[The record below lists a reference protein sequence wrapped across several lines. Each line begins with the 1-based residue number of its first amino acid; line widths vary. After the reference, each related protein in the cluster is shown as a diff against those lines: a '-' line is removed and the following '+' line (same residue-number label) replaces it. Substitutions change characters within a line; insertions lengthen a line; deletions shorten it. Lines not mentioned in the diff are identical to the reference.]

1 MRFLFIL
8 SMAITLAGCASPA
21 KKASESAP
29 VVTDTG
35 SVQAYVAE
43 GDVLQWYDIPFA
55 KPPVGELRWRAPE
68 PLEPTPQLISRKSDP
83 AICPQQAGS
92 VSGVEGEAAIGSEDC
107 LYLDVT
113 APASGSESLPV
124 MVWIHGGG
132 NTTGHKNTY
141 DFSRLVA
148 EQKVIVVTIN
158 YRLGP
163 LGWFVHPV
171 LGDGPG
177 TIANF
182 GTLDIIA
189 ALGWV
194 KRNIGAFGGD
204 AENVTIFGESA
215 GGHNVFTLLASPLS
229 EGLFHK
235 AISQSGYIRSLSP
248 RQAHNREREFAEI
261 DRGSWEFTEA
271 LGLSNETVTADTLR
285 SVSADEIV
293 TTFYDLPS
301 DHSSP
306 GIINDGVVIPT
317 EGFAA
322 ALGNP
327 KYAKPS
333 VPVMAGAN
341 NEEVTLWIGLN
352 RYFVDASYP
361 LTKWLPP
368 KVTLKNPDMYK
379 FWVRQRSEGWKAQG
393 VDRPLMSL
401 EAAGYES
408 LYAYRYDWND
418 QKDSFLINF
427 SEVLGAAHASEISF
441 IQGKAMYG
449 PIGSYMYP
457 DTDSARDM
465 TAIMMTAWANFA
477 RDGAPGEVKGDAW
490 APFSSMAP
498 HYMVLDSLD
507 QHRLEADIANIDEIL
522 NEVADSTLLN
532 SQERCILAW
541 ELSTAMGDPSYGT
554 YRRWNGGECALI
566 DVRALR
572 KTIREALEDEFGSA
586 SVL

>member
-1 MRFLFIL
+1 MRLLLVLIL
-8 SMAITLAGCASPA
+8 LSGLTACA
-21 KKASESAP
+21 ASSQKPSGADP

-35 SVQAYVAE
+35 SVRSYLAE

-55 KPPVGELRWRAPE
+55 QPPVDELRWRAPAALSVTDQLLTRMDE
-68 PLEPTPQLISRKSDP
+68 PV
-83 AICPQQAGS
+83 ICPQQASS
-92 VSGVEGEAAIGSEDC
+92 VSGVEGDAAIGTEDC

-113 APASGSESLPV
+113 APKGTDGPLPV
-124 MVWIHGGG
+124 MFWIHGGG
-132 NTTGHKNTY
+132 NTSGHKNTY

-148 EQKVIVVTIN
+148 EQNVVVVTIN

-163 LGWFVHPV
+163 LGWFTHPA
-171 LGDGPG
+171 LDSGPG
-177 TIANF
+177 AIANF

-194 KRNIGAFGGD
+194 QRNIGLFGGD
-204 AENVTIFGESA
+204 SDNVTIFGESA
-215 GGHNVFTLLASPLS
+215 GGHNVLTLLASPLS

-235 AISQSGYIRSLSP
+235 AISQSGYVRSLSP
-248 RQAHNREREFAEI
+248 RQAYNREREFSQV
-261 DRGSWEFTEA
+261 DRGSWEFTQA
-271 LGLSNETVTADTLR
+271 LGLDARAVTAADLR
-285 SVSADEIV
+285 AADASDIIM
-293 TTFYDLPS
+293 TYFDMPS

-322 ALGNP
+322 ALANP

-352 RYFVDASYP
+352 RYFVDAAYP

-368 KVTLKNPDMYK
+368 KVSLKDPEMYK

-393 VDRPLMSL
+393 VDRPLTSL
-401 EAAGYES
+401 ESAGYTS

-418 QKDSFLINF
+418 QKDSFLIKF

-457 DTDSARDM
+457 DTESAADM
-465 TAIMMTAWANFA
+465 TDIMMTAWGNFA
-477 RDGAPGEVKGDAW
+477 RTGAPGAVKGSAW
-490 APFSSMAP
+490 APYSALAP
-498 HYMVLDSLD
+498 HYMVLDSMG
-507 QHRLEADIANIDEIL
+507 QHSLRADAANINQIL
-522 NEVADSTLLN
+522 ATVAESTLLN
-532 SQERCILAW
+532 DRERCILAW
-541 ELSTAMGDPSYGT
+541 ELSTALGDPAYGT
-554 YRRWNGGECALI
+554 YQRWNGGECANT

-572 KTIREALEDEFGSA
+572 KTIRESLEEEFGTA

>member
-1 MRFLFIL
+1 MG
-8 SMAITLAGCASPA
+8 M
-21 KKASESAP
+21 
-29 VVTDTG
+29 
-35 SVQAYVAE
+35 
-43 GDVLQWYDIPFA
+43 VL
-55 KPPVGELRWRAPE
+55 
-68 PLEPTPQLISRKSDP
+68 
-83 AICPQQAGS
+83 
-92 VSGVEGEAAIGSEDC
+92 
-107 LYLDVT
+107 
-113 APASGSESLPV
+113 
-124 MVWIHGGG
+124 
-132 NTTGHKNTY
+132 NT
-141 DFSRLVA
+141 
-148 EQKVIVVTIN
+148 
-158 YRLGP
+158 
-163 LGWFVHPV
+163 
-171 LGDGPG
+171 
-177 TIANF
+177 
-182 GTLDIIA
+182 
-189 ALGWV
+189 
-194 KRNIGAFGGD
+194 NIGAIQAQRAISEAREEMESAMERLSTGKRINSAADDAAGLAMVERMNSQIRGLTMATKNANDGIALIRTVENALVEVSGMLQRMRELAVQSANATNSATERAFANNELNQLQLEISRVSANTRYNGTQVLNGTFSAKALQVGTMSGEEINFTIDSVESSLLGAYVVVGENNLSAYTATTDGGYTSSANATDD
-204 AENVTIFGESA
+204 ADNVTIFGESA

-235 AISQSGYIRSLSP
+235 AIAQSGYVRSLSP

-271 LGLSNETVTADTLR
+271 LGLSNDTVTADSFR
-285 SVSADEIV
+285 GVSADDII
-293 TTFYDLPS
+293 TTFYDLSS

-465 TAIMMTAWANFA
+465 TDIMMTAWANFA
-477 RDGAPGEVKGDAW
+477 RDGTPGEVKGDAW
-490 APFSSMAP
+490 APFSAMAP
-498 HYMVLDSLD
+498 HFMGLDSLG
-507 QHRLEADIANIDEIL
+507 QHGLEAEVASIDEIL
-522 NEVADSTLLN
+522 NEVADSALLP

-541 ELSTAMGDPSYGT
+541 ELSTALGDPSYGT
-554 YRRWNGGECALI
+554 YRRWSGGECAAT

-572 KTIREALEDEFGSA
+572 KTIRESLEDEFGSA

>member
-1 MRFLFIL
+1 MRLVFIL
-8 SMAITLAGCASPA
+8 SMVVGLVGCASPA
-21 KKASESAP
+21 QKVSERAP

-35 SVQAYVAE
+35 SVLAYVAE

-68 PLEPTPQLISRKSDP
+68 PLDATPQLVARKSDP

-113 APASGSESLPV
+113 APGSGSESLPV

-141 DFSRLVA
+141 DFSRFVA
-148 EQKVIVVTIN
+148 EEGVVVVTIN

-163 LGWFVHPV
+163 LGWFTHPV
-171 LGDGPG
+171 LADGPG

-204 AENVTIFGESA
+204 SENVTIFGESA

-235 AISQSGYIRSLSP
+235 AISQSGYVRSLSP

-327 KYAKPS
+327 KFAKPS
-333 VPVMAGAN
+333 VPVMAGVN

-368 KVTLKNPDMYK
+368 KVRLKDPDMYK

-477 RDGAPGEVKGDAW
+477 RDGVPGDVKSDAW
-490 APFSSMAP
+490 APFSSIAP

-507 QHRLEADIANIDEIL
+507 QHRLEVDLASIDEIL
-522 NEVADSTLLN
+522 NEVAQSTLLN
-532 SQERCILAW
+532 PKERCILAW
-541 ELSTAMGDPSYGT
+541 ELSTALGDPSYGT
-554 YRRWNGGECALI
+554 YRRWNGGECAST

>member
-1 MRFLFIL
+1 FSRF
-8 SMAITLAGCASPA
+8 
-21 KKASESAP
+21 
-29 VVTDTG
+29 
-35 SVQAYVAE
+35 VAE
-43 GDVLQWYDIPFA
+43 
-55 KPPVGELRWRAPE
+55 E
-68 PLEPTPQLISRKSDP
+68 
-83 AICPQQAGS
+83 
-92 VSGVEGEAAIGSEDC
+92 GV
-107 LYLDVT
+107 V
-113 APASGSESLPV
+113 
-124 MVWIHGGG
+124 
-132 NTTGHKNTY
+132 
-141 DFSRLVA
+141 
-148 EQKVIVVTIN
+148 VVTIN

-163 LGWFVHPV
+163 LGWFTHPV
-171 LGDGPG
+171 LADGPG

-235 AISQSGYIRSLSP
+235 AISQSGYVRSLSP

-368 KVTLKNPDMYK
+368 KVTLKDPDMYK

-477 RDGAPGEVKGDAW
+477 RDGVPGDVKGDAW
-490 APFSSMAP
+490 APFSSIAP

-507 QHRLEADIANIDEIL
+507 QHRLEVDLASIDEIL
-522 NEVADSTLLN
+522 NEVAQSTLLN
-532 SQERCILAW
+532 PQERCILAW
-541 ELSTAMGDPSYGT
+541 ELSTALGDPSYGT
-554 YRRWNGGECALI
+554 YRRWNGGECAST

>member
-1 MRFLFIL
+1 MRLFTL
-8 SMAITLAGCASPA
+8 SIVMVLAGCASPA
-21 KKASESAP
+21 QKASDSTP

-35 SVQAYVAE
+35 SVQAYIAE

-55 KPPVGELRWRAPE
+55 KPPVGDLRWRAPE
-68 PLEPTPQLISRKSDP
+68 PLDAKPQLISRRVEP

-92 VSGVEGEAAIGSEDC
+92 VSGVEGDAAIGAEDC

-113 APASGSESLPV
+113 APASGTDPLPV

-132 NTTGHKNTY
+132 NNTGHKNTY
-141 DFSRLVA
+141 DFSRFVA
-148 EQKVIVVTIN
+148 EQQVIVVTIN

-163 LGWFVHPV
+163 LGWFAHPA

-204 AENVTIFGESA
+204 ADNVTIFGESA

-235 AISQSGYIRSLSP
+235 AISQSGYVRSLSP

-271 LGLSNETVTADTLR
+271 LGLSNDSVTAESLR
-285 SVSADEIV
+285 GVSADDII
-293 TTFYDLPS
+293 TTFYDLSS

-317 EGFAA
+317 EGFTA

-333 VPVMAGAN
+333 VPVMAGVN

-457 DTDSARDM
+457 DTESARDM
-465 TAIMMTAWANFA
+465 TDIMMTAWANFA

-490 APFSSMAP
+490 APFSAMAP

-507 QHRLEADIANIDEIL
+507 QHRLEADVASVDEIL

-541 ELSTAMGDPSYGT
+541 ELSTALGDPSYGT
-554 YRRWNGGECALI
+554 YRRWNGGECAAT

>member
-1 MRFLFIL
+1 MRLLLVLIL
-8 SMAITLAGCASPA
+8 LSGLTACA
-21 KKASESAP
+21 ASSQKPSGADP

-35 SVQAYVAE
+35 SVRSYLAE

-55 KPPVGELRWRAPE
+55 QPPVDELRWRAPAALSVTDQLLTRMDE
-68 PLEPTPQLISRKSDP
+68 PV
-83 AICPQQAGS
+83 ICPQQASS
-92 VSGVEGEAAIGSEDC
+92 VSGVEGDAAIGTEDC

-113 APASGSESLPV
+113 APKGADGPLPV
-124 MVWIHGGG
+124 MFWIHGGG
-132 NTTGHKNTY
+132 NTSGHKNTY

-148 EQKVIVVTIN
+148 EQNVVVVTIN

-163 LGWFVHPV
+163 LGWFTHPA
-171 LGDGPG
+171 LDSGPG
-177 TIANF
+177 AIANF

-194 KRNIGAFGGD
+194 QRNIGLFGGD
-204 AENVTIFGESA
+204 SDNVTIFGESA
-215 GGHNVFTLLASPLS
+215 GGHNVLTLLASPLS

-235 AISQSGYIRSLSP
+235 AISQSGYVRSLSP
-248 RQAHNREREFAEI
+248 RQAYNREREFSQI
-261 DRGSWEFTEA
+261 DRGSWEFTQA
-271 LGLSNETVTADTLR
+271 LGLDARAVTAADLR
-285 SVSADEIV
+285 AADASDIIM
-293 TTFYDLPS
+293 TYFDMPS

-322 ALGNP
+322 ALANP

-352 RYFVDASYP
+352 RYFVDAAYP

-368 KVTLKNPDMYK
+368 KVSLKDPEMYK

-393 VDRPLMSL
+393 VDRPLTSL
-401 EAAGYES
+401 ESAGYTS

-418 QKDSFLINF
+418 QKDSFLIKF

-457 DTDSARDM
+457 DTESAADM
-465 TAIMMTAWANFA
+465 TDIMMTAWGNFA
-477 RDGAPGEVKGDAW
+477 RTGAPGAVKGSAW
-490 APFSSMAP
+490 APYSALAP
-498 HYMVLDSLD
+498 HYMVLDSMG
-507 QHRLEADIANIDEIL
+507 QHSLRADAANINQIL
-522 NEVADSTLLN
+522 ATVAESTLLN
-532 SQERCILAW
+532 DRERCILAW
-541 ELSTAMGDPSYGT
+541 ELSTALGDPAYGT
-554 YRRWNGGECALI
+554 YQRWNGGECANT

-572 KTIREALEDEFGSA
+572 KTIRESLEEEFGTA

>member
-1 MRFLFIL
+1 MRLVFIL
-8 SMAITLAGCASPA
+8 SMVVGLVGCASPA
-21 KKASESAP
+21 QKVSERAP

-35 SVQAYVAE
+35 SVLAYVAE

-55 KPPVGELRWRAPE
+55 KPPVGELCWRAPE

>member
-1 MRFLFIL
+1 M
-8 SMAITLAGCASPA
+8 
-21 KKASESAP
+21 
-29 VVTDTG
+29 
-35 SVQAYVAE
+35 E
-43 GDVLQWYDIPFA
+43 GD
-55 KPPVGELRWRAPE
+55 
-68 PLEPTPQLISRKSDP
+68 
-83 AICPQQAGS
+83 
-92 VSGVEGEAAIGSEDC
+92 AAIGAEDC

-113 APASGSESLPV
+113 APASGTDPLPV

-141 DFSRLVA
+141 DFSRFVA
-148 EQKVIVVTIN
+148 EQQVIVVTIN

-163 LGWFVHPV
+163 LGWFAHPA
-171 LGDGPG
+171 LGDSPG

-204 AENVTIFGESA
+204 ADNVTIFGESA

-235 AISQSGYIRSLSP
+235 AISQSGYVRSLSP

-271 LGLSNETVTADTLR
+271 LGLSNDSVTAESLR
-285 SVSADEIV
+285 GVSADDIIM
-293 TTFYDLPS
+293 TFYGLSS

-465 TAIMMTAWANFA
+465 TDIMMTAWANFA
-477 RDGAPGEVKGDAW
+477 RDGTPGEVKGDAW
-490 APFSSMAP
+490 APFSAMAP
-498 HYMVLDSLD
+498 HFMVLDSLG
-507 QHRLEADIANIDEIL
+507 QHRLEAEVASIDEIL
-522 NEVADSTLLN
+522 NEVADSALLT

-541 ELSTAMGDPSYGT
+541 ELSTALGDPSYGT
-554 YRRWNGGECALI
+554 YRRWSGGECAAT

>member
-1 MRFLFIL
+1 MRLFTL
-8 SMAITLAGCASPA
+8 SIVIVLAGCASPA
-21 KKASESAP
+21 QKLADSAP
-29 VVTDTG
+29 IVTDTG
-35 SVQAYVAE
+35 SVQAYVAD

-55 KPPVGELRWRAPE
+55 KPPVGDLRWRAPE
-68 PLEPTPQLISRKSDP
+68 PLDAASQLISRRAEPS
-83 AICPQQAGS
+83 ICPQQAGS
-92 VSGVEGEAAIGSEDC
+92 VSGVEGDAAIGAEDC

-113 APASGSESLPV
+113 APASGPEPLPV

-132 NTTGHKNTY
+132 NTTGHKNSY
-141 DFSRLVA
+141 DFSRFVA
-148 EQKVIVVTIN
+148 EQNVIVVTIN

-163 LGWFVHPV
+163 LGWFAHPA
-171 LGDGPG
+171 LGSGPG

-204 AENVTIFGESA
+204 ADNVTIFGESA

-235 AISQSGYIRSLSP
+235 AISQSGYVRSLSP

-271 LGLSNETVTADTLR
+271 LGLSNDTVTADSLR
-285 SVSADEIV
+285 GISAHDII
-293 TTFYDLPS
+293 TTFYDLSS

-352 RYFVDASYP
+352 RYFVNASYP

-368 KVTLKNPDMYK
+368 KVSLKNPDMYK

-465 TAIMMTAWANFA
+465 TDIMMTAWANFA

-490 APFSSMAP
+490 APFSAIAP

-507 QHRLEADIANIDEIL
+507 QHRLEADVASIDEIL

-541 ELSTAMGDPSYGT
+541 ELSTALGDPSYGT
-554 YRRWNGGECALI
+554 YRRWNGGECVAT

>member
-21 KKASESAP
+21 QKASESAP

>member
-1 MRFLFIL
+1 MRLLLVLIL
-8 SMAITLAGCASPA
+8 LSGLTACA
-21 KKASESAP
+21 ASSQKPSGADP

-35 SVQAYVAE
+35 SVRSYLAE

-55 KPPVGELRWRAPE
+55 QPPVDELRWRAPAALSVTDQLLTRMDE
-68 PLEPTPQLISRKSDP
+68 PV
-83 AICPQQAGS
+83 ICPQQASS
-92 VSGVEGEAAIGSEDC
+92 VSGVEGDAAIGTEDC

-113 APASGSESLPV
+113 APKGADGPLPV
-124 MVWIHGGG
+124 MFWIHGGG
-132 NTTGHKNTY
+132 NTSGHKNTY

-148 EQKVIVVTIN
+148 EQNVVVVTIN

-163 LGWFVHPV
+163 LGWFTHPA
-171 LGDGPG
+171 LDSGPG
-177 TIANF
+177 AIANF

-194 KRNIGAFGGD
+194 QRNIGLFGGD
-204 AENVTIFGESA
+204 SGNVTIFGESA
-215 GGHNVFTLLASPLS
+215 GGHNVLTLLASPLS

-235 AISQSGYIRSLSP
+235 AISQSGYVRSLSP
-248 RQAHNREREFAEI
+248 RQAYNREREFSQV
-261 DRGSWEFTEA
+261 DRGSWEFTQA
-271 LGLSNETVTADTLR
+271 LGLDARAVTAADLR
-285 SVSADEIV
+285 AADASDIIM
-293 TTFYDLPS
+293 TYFDMPS

-322 ALGNP
+322 ALANP

-352 RYFVDASYP
+352 RYFVDAAYP

-368 KVTLKNPDMYK
+368 KVSLKDPEMYK

-393 VDRPLMSL
+393 VDRPLTSL
-401 EAAGYES
+401 ESAGYTS

-418 QKDSFLINF
+418 QKDSFLIKF

-457 DTDSARDM
+457 DTESAADM
-465 TAIMMTAWANFA
+465 TDIMMTAWGNFA
-477 RDGAPGEVKGDAW
+477 RTGAPGAVKGSAW
-490 APFSSMAP
+490 APYSALAP
-498 HYMVLDSLD
+498 HYMVLDSMG
-507 QHRLEADIANIDEIL
+507 QHSLRADAANINQIL
-522 NEVADSTLLN
+522 ATVAESTLLN
-532 SQERCILAW
+532 DRERCILAW
-541 ELSTAMGDPSYGT
+541 ELSTALGDPAYGT
-554 YRRWNGGECALI
+554 YQRWNGGECANT

-572 KTIREALEDEFGSA
+572 KTIRESLEEEFGTA

>member
-1 MRFLFIL
+1 MRLVFIL
-8 SMAITLAGCASPA
+8 SMVVGLVGCASPA
-21 KKASESAP
+21 QKVSERAP

-35 SVQAYVAE
+35 SVLAYVAE

-68 PLEPTPQLISRKSDP
+68 PLDATPQLISRKSDP

>member
-1 MRFLFIL
+1 MRSLLVLIL
-8 SMAITLAGCASPA
+8 LSGLTACA
-21 KKASESAP
+21 ASSQKPSGADP

-35 SVQAYVAE
+35 SVRSYLAE

-55 KPPVGELRWRAPE
+55 QPPVDELRWRAPAALSVTDQLLTRMDE
-68 PLEPTPQLISRKSDP
+68 PV
-83 AICPQQAGS
+83 ICPQQASS
-92 VSGVEGEAAIGSEDC
+92 VSGVEGDAAIGTEDC

-113 APASGSESLPV
+113 APKRADGPLPV
-124 MVWIHGGG
+124 MFWIHGGG
-132 NTTGHKNTY
+132 NTSGHKNTY

-148 EQKVIVVTIN
+148 EQNVVVVTIN

-163 LGWFVHPV
+163 LGWFTHPT
-171 LGDGPG
+171 LDSGPG
-177 TIANF
+177 AIANF

-194 KRNIGAFGGD
+194 QRNIGLFGGD
-204 AENVTIFGESA
+204 SDNVTIFGESA
-215 GGHNVFTLLASPLS
+215 GGHNVLTLLASPLS

-235 AISQSGYIRSLSP
+235 AISQSGYVRSLSP
-248 RQAHNREREFAEI
+248 RQAYNREREFSQV

-271 LGLSNETVTADTLR
+271 LGLDARAVTAADLR
-285 SVSADEIV
+285 AADASDIIM
-293 TTFYDLPS
+293 TYFDMPS

-306 GIINDGVVIPT
+306 GIINDGVVIPA

-322 ALGNP
+322 ALANP

-352 RYFVDASYP
+352 RYFVDAAYP

-368 KVTLKNPDMYK
+368 KVSLKDPEMYK

-393 VDRPLMSL
+393 VDRPLTSL
-401 EAAGYES
+401 ESAGYTS

-418 QKDSFLINF
+418 QKDSFLIKF

-457 DTDSARDM
+457 DTESAADM
-465 TAIMMTAWANFA
+465 TDIMMTAWGNFA
-477 RDGAPGEVKGDAW
+477 RTGAPGAVKGSIW
-490 APFSSMAP
+490 APYSAMAP
-498 HYMVLDSLD
+498 HYMVLDSMGQHSLRADAASID
-507 QHRLEADIANIDEIL
+507 QIL
-522 NEVADSTLLN
+522 ATVAESTLL
-532 SQERCILAW
+532 SDHERCILAW
-541 ELSTAMGDPSYGT
+541 ELSTALGDPAYGA
-554 YRRWNGGECALI
+554 YQRWNGGECANT

-572 KTIREALEDEFGSA
+572 KTIRESLEEEFGSA

>member
-1 MRFLFIL
+1 MRIFTL
-8 SMAITLAGCASPA
+8 SIIIVLAGCASPA
-21 KKASESAP
+21 QKAADSAP
-29 VVTDTG
+29 VVTDSG

-55 KPPVGELRWRAPE
+55 KPPVGDLRWRAPE
-68 PLEPTPQLISRKSDP
+68 PLDAKSQLISRRAEP
-83 AICPQQAGS
+83 AICPQLAGS
-92 VSGVEGEAAIGSEDC
+92 VSGVEGDAAIGAEDC

-113 APASGSESLPV
+113 APASGTEPLPV

-141 DFSRLVA
+141 DISRFVA
-148 EQKVIVVTIN
+148 QQKVIVVTIN

-163 LGWFVHPV
+163 LGWFAHPT
-171 LGDGPG
+171 LGNGPG

-204 AENVTIFGESA
+204 ADNVTIFGESA

-235 AISQSGYIRSLSP
+235 AISQSGYVRSLSP

-271 LGLSNETVTADTLR
+271 LGLSNDTVTAESLR
-285 SVSADEIV
+285 SISADDII
-293 TTFYDLPS
+293 TTFYDLSS

-327 KYAKPS
+327 RYAKPS

-368 KVTLKNPDMYK
+368 KVTLKNPDIYK

-457 DTDSARDM
+457 DTDSAKDM
-465 TAIMMTAWANFA
+465 TDIMMTAWANFA

-490 APFSSMAP
+490 APFSAMAP
-498 HYMVLDSLD
+498 HYMVLDSLG
-507 QHRLEADIANIDEIL
+507 QHRLEADVASIDEIL
-522 NEVADSTLLN
+522 NKVADSALLN

-541 ELSTAMGDPSYGT
+541 ELSTALGDPSYGT
-554 YRRWNGGECALI
+554 YRRWNGGECAAT

>member
-1 MRFLFIL
+1 MRLVFIL
-8 SMAITLAGCASPA
+8 SMVVGLAGCASPA
-21 KKASESAP
+21 QKVSERAP

-35 SVQAYVAE
+35 SVLAYVAE

-68 PLEPTPQLISRKSDP
+68 PLDATPQLISRKSDP

>member
-1 MRFLFIL
+1 MRLVFIL
-8 SMAITLAGCASPA
+8 SMVVGLAGCASPA
-21 KKASESAP
+21 QKVSERAP

-35 SVQAYVAE
+35 SVLAYVAE

-68 PLEPTPQLISRKSDP
+68 PLDATPQLVSRKSDP
-83 AICPQQAGS
+83 ALCPQQAGS

-113 APASGSESLPV
+113 APASGGESLPV

-141 DFSRLVA
+141 DFSRFVA
-148 EQKVIVVTIN
+148 EERVVVVTIN

-163 LGWFVHPV
+163 LGWFTHPV
-171 LGDGPG
+171 LTDGPG

-235 AISQSGYIRSLSP
+235 AISQSGYVRSLSP

-293 TTFYDLPS
+293 STFYDLPS

-368 KVTLKNPDMYK
+368 KVTLKDPDMYK

-477 RDGAPGEVKGDAW
+477 RDGVPGDVKGDAW
-490 APFSSMAP
+490 PPFSSIAP

-507 QHRLEADIANIDEIL
+507 QHRVEVDLATIDEIL
-522 NEVADSTLLN
+522 NEVAQSTLL
-532 SQERCILAW
+532 SQQERCILAW
-541 ELSTAMGDPSYGT
+541 ELSTALADPLYGT
-554 YRRWNGGECALI
+554 YRRWNGGECASTN
-566 DVRALR
+566 VRALR
-572 KTIREALEDEFGSA
+572 KKIREVLEDEFGSA
-586 SVL
+586 SIL

>member
-1 MRFLFIL
+1 
-8 SMAITLAGCASPA
+8 MAITLAGCASPA

>member
-1 MRFLFIL
+1 MRLVFIL
-8 SMAITLAGCASPA
+8 SMVVGLAGCASPA
-21 KKASESAP
+21 QKVSERAP

-35 SVQAYVAE
+35 SVLAYVAE

-68 PLEPTPQLISRKSDP
+68 PLDATPQLVSRKSDP

-113 APASGSESLPV
+113 APASGGESLPV

-141 DFSRLVA
+141 DFSRFVA
-148 EQKVIVVTIN
+148 EERVVVVTIN

-163 LGWFVHPV
+163 LGWFTHPV
-171 LGDGPG
+171 LTDGPG

-235 AISQSGYIRSLSP
+235 AISQSGYVRSLSP

-293 TTFYDLPS
+293 STFYDLPS

-368 KVTLKNPDMYK
+368 KVTLKDPDMYK

-477 RDGAPGEVKGDAW
+477 RDGVPGDVKGDAW
-490 APFSSMAP
+490 APFSSIAP

-507 QHRLEADIANIDEIL
+507 QHRVEVDLATIDEIL
-522 NEVADSTLLN
+522 NEVAQSTLL
-532 SQERCILAW
+532 SQQERCILAW
-541 ELSTAMGDPSYGT
+541 ELSTALGDPLYGA
-554 YRRWNGGECALI
+554 YRRWNGGECASI
-566 DVRALR
+566 NVRALR
-572 KTIREALEDEFGSA
+572 KKIREVLEDEFGSA
-586 SVL
+586 SIL

>member
-1 MRFLFIL
+1 MRLLLVLIL
-8 SMAITLAGCASPA
+8 LSGLTACA
-21 KKASESAP
+21 ASSQKPSGADP

-35 SVQAYVAE
+35 SVRSYLAE

-55 KPPVGELRWRAPE
+55 QPPVDELRWRAPAALSVTDQLLTRMDE
-68 PLEPTPQLISRKSDP
+68 PV
-83 AICPQQAGS
+83 ICPQQASS
-92 VSGVEGEAAIGSEDC
+92 VSGVEGDAAIGTEDC

-113 APASGSESLPV
+113 APKGADGPLPV
-124 MVWIHGGG
+124 MFWIHGGG
-132 NTTGHKNTY
+132 NTSGHKNTY

-148 EQKVIVVTIN
+148 EQNVVVVTIN

-163 LGWFVHPV
+163 LGWFTHPA
-171 LGDGPG
+171 LDSGPG
-177 TIANF
+177 AIANF

-194 KRNIGAFGGD
+194 QRNIGLFGGD
-204 AENVTIFGESA
+204 SDNVTIFGESA
-215 GGHNVFTLLASPLS
+215 GGHNVLTLLASPLS

-235 AISQSGYIRSLSP
+235 AISQSGYVRSLSP
-248 RQAHNREREFAEI
+248 RQAYNREREFSQV
-261 DRGSWEFTEA
+261 DRGSWEFTQA
-271 LGLSNETVTADTLR
+271 LGLDARAVTAADLR
-285 SVSADEIV
+285 AADASDIIM
-293 TTFYDLPS
+293 TYFDMPS

-322 ALGNP
+322 ALANP

-352 RYFVDASYP
+352 RYFVDAAYP

-368 KVTLKNPDMYK
+368 KVSLKDPEMYK

-393 VDRPLMSL
+393 VDRPLTSL
-401 EAAGYES
+401 ESAGYTS

-418 QKDSFLINF
+418 QKDSFLIKF

-457 DTDSARDM
+457 DTESAADM
-465 TAIMMTAWANFA
+465 TDIMMTAWGNFA
-477 RDGAPGEVKGDAW
+477 RTGAPGAVKGSAW
-490 APFSSMAP
+490 APYSALAP
-498 HYMVLDSLD
+498 HYMVLDSMG
-507 QHRLEADIANIDEIL
+507 QHSLRADAANINQIL
-522 NEVADSTLLN
+522 ATVAESTLLN
-532 SQERCILAW
+532 DRERCILAW
-541 ELSTAMGDPSYGT
+541 ELSTALGDPAYGT
-554 YRRWNGGECALI
+554 YQRWNGGECANT

-572 KTIREALEDEFGSA
+572 KTIRESLEEEFGTA

>member
-21 KKASESAP
+21 QKASESAP

-507 QHRLEADIANIDEIL
+507 QHRLEVDLASIDEIL
-522 NEVADSTLLN
+522 NEVAQSTLLN
-532 SQERCILAW
+532 PQERCILAW
-541 ELSTAMGDPSYGT
+541 ELSTALGDPSYGT
-554 YRRWNGGECALI
+554 YRRWNGGECAST

>member
-1 MRFLFIL
+1 MRLFTL
-8 SMAITLAGCASPA
+8 SIVIVLAGCASPA
-21 KKASESAP
+21 QKLADSAP

-55 KPPVGELRWRAPE
+55 KPPVGDLRWRAPE
-68 PLEPTPQLISRKSDP
+68 PLDATSQLVSRRAEP

-92 VSGVEGEAAIGSEDC
+92 VSGVEGDSAIGAEDC

-113 APASGSESLPV
+113 APASGTEPVPV

-141 DFSRLVA
+141 DFSRFVA
-148 EQKVIVVTIN
+148 EQNVIVVTIN

-163 LGWFVHPV
+163 LGWFAHPA
-171 LGDGPG
+171 LGSGPG

-204 AENVTIFGESA
+204 ADNVTIFGESA

-235 AISQSGYIRSLSP
+235 AISQSGYVRSLSP

-271 LGLSNETVTADTLR
+271 LGLSNDTVTAESLR
-285 SVSADEIV
+285 SLSADDII
-293 TTFYDLPS
+293 TTFYDLSS

-352 RYFVDASYP
+352 RYFVNASYP

-368 KVTLKNPDMYK
+368 KVSLKNPEMYK

-465 TAIMMTAWANFA
+465 TDIMMTAWANFA
-477 RDGAPGEVKGDAW
+477 REGVPGEVKGDAW
-490 APFSSMAP
+490 APFSAMAP

-507 QHRLEADIANIDEIL
+507 QHRLEVDLASIDEIL

-541 ELSTAMGDPSYGT
+541 ELSTALGDPSYGT
-554 YRRWNGGECALI
+554 YRRWNGGECAAT

-572 KTIREALEDEFGSA
+572 KTIRKALEDEFGSA

>member
-554 YRRWNGGECALI
+554 YRRWNGGECAAT

>member
-8 SMAITLAGCASPA
+8 SIAIALAGCASPA
-21 KKASESAP
+21 QKASESAP

-35 SVQAYVAE
+35 SVLAYVAE
-43 GDVLQWYDIPFA
+43 GGVLQWYDIPFA
-55 KPPVGELRWRAPE
+55 KPPIDELRWRAPE
-68 PLEPTPQLISRKSDP
+68 PLDAAPQLISRRSEP
-83 AICPQQAGS
+83 PICPQRAGS
-92 VSGVEGEAAIGSEDC
+92 VSGVEGNGAIGAEDC

-113 APASGSESLPV
+113 APVSGTEPLPV

-141 DFSRLVA
+141 DFSRFVA
-148 EQKVIVVTIN
+148 EQRVVVVTIN

-163 LGWFVHPV
+163 LGWFAHPA
-171 LGDGPG
+171 LADGPG

-182 GTLDIIA
+182 GTLDIMA

-204 AENVTIFGESA
+204 ADNVTIFGESA

-235 AISQSGYIRSLSP
+235 AISQSGYVRSLSP
-248 RQAHNREREFAEI
+248 RQAHNRGREFAEI
-261 DRGSWEFTEA
+261 DRGSWELTEA

-285 SVSADEIV
+285 AIAADDIV

-306 GIINDGVVIPT
+306 GIINDGVVIPS

-322 ALGNP
+322 ALANP

-341 NEEVTLWIGLN
+341 SEEVTLWIGLN

-361 LTKWLPP
+361 LTRWLPP
-368 KVTLKNPDMYK
+368 KVTLKDPDMYK

-401 EAAGYES
+401 ETAGYES

-465 TAIMMTAWANFA
+465 TDIMMTAWANFA
-477 RDGAPGEVKGDAW
+477 RDGAPGEVKGDSW
-490 APFSSMAP
+490 APFSSIAP

-507 QHRLEADIANIDEIL
+507 QHRLEANIANIDEIL

-541 ELSTAMGDPSYGT
+541 ELSTALGDPSYGT
-554 YRRWNGGECALI
+554 YRRWNGGECASI

>member
-1 MRFLFIL
+1 MRLVFIL
-8 SMAITLAGCASPA
+8 SMVVGLVGCASPA
-21 KKASESAP
+21 QKVSERAP

-35 SVQAYVAE
+35 SVLAYVAE

-68 PLEPTPQLISRKSDP
+68 PLDATPQLISRKSDP

-235 AISQSGYIRSLSP
+235 AISQSGYVRSLSP

>member
-1 MRFLFIL
+1 MRLFTL
-8 SMAITLAGCASPA
+8 SIVVVLAGCASPA
-21 KKASESAP
+21 QKESDSAP
-29 VVTDTG
+29 VITDTG
-35 SVQAYVAE
+35 SVQAYVAG

-55 KPPVGELRWRAPE
+55 KPPVGDLRWRAPE
-68 PLEPTPQLISRKSDP
+68 PLDATPQLISRRTEP

-92 VSGVEGEAAIGSEDC
+92 VSGVEGDAAIGAEDC

-113 APASGSESLPV
+113 APVSGTEPLPV

-141 DFSRLVA
+141 DFSRFVA
-148 EQKVIVVTIN
+148 EQKVVVVTIN

-163 LGWFVHPV
+163 LGWFAHPA
-171 LGDGPG
+171 LGDAPG

-204 AENVTIFGESA
+204 VDNVTIFGESA

-235 AISQSGYIRSLSP
+235 AISQSGYVRSLSP

-271 LGLSNETVTADTLR
+271 LGLSNDTVTAESLR
-285 SVSADEIV
+285 SLSTNDII
-293 TTFYDLPS
+293 TTFYDLSS

-352 RYFVDASYP
+352 RYFVNASYP

-368 KVTLKNPDMYK
+368 KVSLKNPEMYK

-465 TAIMMTAWANFA
+465 TDIMMSAWANFA

-490 APFSSMAP
+490 APFSAMAP

-507 QHRLEADIANIDEIL
+507 RHRLEADIASIDEIL
-522 NEVADSTLLN
+522 NEVADSKLLN
-532 SQERCILAW
+532 TQERCILAW
-541 ELSTAMGDPSYGT
+541 ELSTALGDPSYGT
-554 YRRWNGGECALI
+554 YRRWNGGECAAT

-572 KTIREALEDEFGSA
+572 QTIREALEDEFGSA

>member
-1 MRFLFIL
+1 MRLLLVLTLL
-8 SMAITLAGCASPA
+8 SGLTACA
-21 KKASESAP
+21 ASSQKPSGADP

-35 SVQAYVAE
+35 SVRSYLAE

-55 KPPVGELRWRAPE
+55 QPPVDELRWRAPAALSVTDQLLTRMDE
-68 PLEPTPQLISRKSDP
+68 PV
-83 AICPQQAGS
+83 ICPQQASS
-92 VSGVEGEAAIGSEDC
+92 VSGVEGDAAIGTEDC

-113 APASGSESLPV
+113 APKGADGPLPV
-124 MVWIHGGG
+124 MFWIHGGG
-132 NTTGHKNTY
+132 NTSGHKNTY

-148 EQKVIVVTIN
+148 EQNVVVVTIN

-163 LGWFVHPV
+163 LGWFTHPA
-171 LGDGPG
+171 LDSGPG
-177 TIANF
+177 AIANF

-194 KRNIGAFGGD
+194 QRNIGLFGGD
-204 AENVTIFGESA
+204 SDNVTIFGESA
-215 GGHNVFTLLASPLS
+215 GGHNVLTLLASPLS

-235 AISQSGYIRSLSP
+235 AISQSGYVRSLSP
-248 RQAHNREREFAEI
+248 RQAYNREREFSQI
-261 DRGSWEFTEA
+261 DRGSWEFTQA
-271 LGLSNETVTADTLR
+271 LGLDARAVTAADLR
-285 SVSADEIV
+285 AADASDIIM
-293 TTFYDLPS
+293 TYFDMPS

-322 ALGNP
+322 ALANP

-352 RYFVDASYP
+352 RYFVDAAYP

-368 KVTLKNPDMYK
+368 KVSLKDPEMYK

-393 VDRPLMSL
+393 VDRPLTSL
-401 EAAGYES
+401 ESAGYTS

-418 QKDSFLINF
+418 QKDSFLIKF

-457 DTDSARDM
+457 DTESAADM
-465 TAIMMTAWANFA
+465 TDIMMTAWGNFA
-477 RDGAPGEVKGDAW
+477 RTGAPGAVKGSAW
-490 APFSSMAP
+490 APYSALAP
-498 HYMVLDSLD
+498 HYMVLDSMG
-507 QHRLEADIANIDEIL
+507 QHSLRADAANINQIL
-522 NEVADSTLLN
+522 ATVAESTLLN
-532 SQERCILAW
+532 DRERCILAW
-541 ELSTAMGDPSYGT
+541 ELSTALGDPAYGT
-554 YRRWNGGECALI
+554 YQRWNGGECANT

-572 KTIREALEDEFGSA
+572 KTIRESLEEEFGTA

>member
-1 MRFLFIL
+1 MRLLLVLIL
-8 SMAITLAGCASPA
+8 LSGLTACA
-21 KKASESAP
+21 ASSQKPSGADP

-35 SVQAYVAE
+35 SVRSYLAE

-55 KPPVGELRWRAPE
+55 QPPVDELRWRAPAALSVTDQLLTRMDE
-68 PLEPTPQLISRKSDP
+68 PV
-83 AICPQQAGS
+83 ICPQQASS
-92 VSGVEGEAAIGSEDC
+92 VSGVEGDAAIGTEDC

-113 APASGSESLPV
+113 APKGADGPLPV
-124 MVWIHGGG
+124 MFWIHGGG
-132 NTTGHKNTY
+132 NTSGHKNTY

-148 EQKVIVVTIN
+148 EQNVVVVTIN

-163 LGWFVHPV
+163 LGWFTHPA
-171 LGDGPG
+171 LDSGPG
-177 TIANF
+177 AIANF

-194 KRNIGAFGGD
+194 QRNIGLFGGD
-204 AENVTIFGESA
+204 SDNVTIFGESA
-215 GGHNVFTLLASPLS
+215 GGHNVLTLLASPLS

-235 AISQSGYIRSLSP
+235 AISQSGYVRSLSP
-248 RQAHNREREFAEI
+248 RQAYNWEREFSQI
-261 DRGSWEFTEA
+261 DRGSWEFTQA
-271 LGLSNETVTADTLR
+271 LGLDARAVTAADLR
-285 SVSADEIV
+285 AADASDIIM
-293 TTFYDLPS
+293 TYFDMPS

-322 ALGNP
+322 ALANP

-352 RYFVDASYP
+352 RYFVDAAYP

-368 KVTLKNPDMYK
+368 KVSLKDPEMYK

-393 VDRPLMSL
+393 VDRPLTSL
-401 EAAGYES
+401 ESAGYTS

-418 QKDSFLINF
+418 QKDSFLIKF

-457 DTDSARDM
+457 DTESAADM
-465 TAIMMTAWANFA
+465 TDIMMTAWGNFA
-477 RDGAPGEVKGDAW
+477 RTGAPGAVKGSAW
-490 APFSSMAP
+490 APYSALAP
-498 HYMVLDSLD
+498 HYMVLDSMG
-507 QHRLEADIANIDEIL
+507 QHSLRADAANINQIL
-522 NEVADSTLLN
+522 ATVAESTLL
-532 SQERCILAW
+532 SDSERCILAW
-541 ELSTAMGDPSYGT
+541 ELSTALGDPAYGT
-554 YRRWNGGECALI
+554 YQRWNGGECANT

-572 KTIREALEDEFGSA
+572 KTIRESLEEEFGTA

>member
-1 MRFLFIL
+1 MRSLLVLIL
-8 SMAITLAGCASPA
+8 LSGLTACA
-21 KKASESAP
+21 ASSQKPSGADP

-35 SVQAYVAE
+35 SVRSYLAE

-55 KPPVGELRWRAPE
+55 QPPVGELRWRAPVALSVTDQLLTRMDE
-68 PLEPTPQLISRKSDP
+68 PV
-83 AICPQQAGS
+83 ICPQQASS
-92 VSGVEGEAAIGSEDC
+92 VSGVEGDAAIGTEDC

-113 APASGSESLPV
+113 APKGADGPLPV
-124 MVWIHGGG
+124 MFWIHGGG
-132 NTTGHKNTY
+132 NTSGHKNTY
-141 DFSRLVA
+141 DFSRLAA
-148 EQKVIVVTIN
+148 EQNVVVVTIN

-163 LGWFVHPV
+163 LGWFTHPA
-171 LGDGPG
+171 LDSGPG
-177 TIANF
+177 AIANF

-194 KRNIGAFGGD
+194 QRNIGLFGGD
-204 AENVTIFGESA
+204 SDNVTIFGESA
-215 GGHNVFTLLASPLS
+215 GGHNVLTLLASPLS

-235 AISQSGYIRSLSP
+235 AISQSGYVRSLSP
-248 RQAHNREREFAEI
+248 RQAYNREREFSQV
-261 DRGSWEFTEA
+261 DRGSWDFTQA
-271 LGLSNETVTADTLR
+271 LGLDARAVTAADLR
-285 SVSADEIV
+285 AADASDIIM
-293 TTFYDLPS
+293 TYFDMPS

-322 ALGNP
+322 ALANP

-352 RYFVDASYP
+352 RYFVDAAYP

-368 KVTLKNPDMYK
+368 KVSLKDPEMYK

-393 VDRPLMSL
+393 VDRPLTSL
-401 EAAGYES
+401 ESAGYTS

-418 QKDSFLINF
+418 QKDSFLIKF

-457 DTDSARDM
+457 DTESAADM
-465 TAIMMTAWANFA
+465 TDIMMTAWGNFA
-477 RDGAPGEVKGDAW
+477 RTGAPGAVKGSAW
-490 APFSSMAP
+490 APYSALAP
-498 HYMVLDSLD
+498 HYMVLDSMG
-507 QHRLEADIANIDEIL
+507 QHSLRADAANINQIL
-522 NEVADSTLLN
+522 ATVAESTLLN
-532 SQERCILAW
+532 DRERCILAW
-541 ELSTAMGDPSYGT
+541 ELSTALGDPAYGT
-554 YRRWNGGECALI
+554 YQRWNGGECANT

-572 KTIREALEDEFGSA
+572 KTIRESLEEEFGTA